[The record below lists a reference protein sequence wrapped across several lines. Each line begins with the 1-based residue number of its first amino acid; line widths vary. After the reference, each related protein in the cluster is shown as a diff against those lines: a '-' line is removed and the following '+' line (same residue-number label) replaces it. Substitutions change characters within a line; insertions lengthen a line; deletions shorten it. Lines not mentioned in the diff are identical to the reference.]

1 MVPVLRN
8 VERMNY
14 ADIEKVNGCEIV
26 SHLSDQLQHIYLG
39 GTVVLNDIQRGL
51 PSSER
56 RRRTIRFPSRTWT
69 AVLSPSGKI
78 QTRVIRHHFK

>member
-26 SHLSDQLQHIYLG
+26 SLLSA
-39 GTVVLNDIQRGL
+39 
-51 PSSER
+51 
-56 RRRTIRFPSRTWT
+56 F
-69 AVLSPSGKI
+69 LSWGNNC
-78 QTRVIRHHFK
+78 FK